1 MNILF
6 EEKEKKFK
14 TSFLKELENNV
25 KILKNLF
32 DEVYVD
38 NKGISYSL
46 DNKLSNGRVY
56 CTSSLNNLF
65 DIKENQLLKINLK
78 TISDCLKA
86 GKTKII
92 GYSIQDDILIF
103 RTTEMDY
110 DVGEFENEKKLNIDY
125 IYDIINNTDYKCNLN
140 ELIEKFNN
148 KEFVNIKK
156 DKYDLILTHKLFPA
170 INKSSKFNFE
180 AKMNDNGTFYGV
192 FRNKIEER
200 NKKDE
205 ITFEIEVTY
214 IYRFLDLN

>member
-1 MNILF
+1 MYILF

-14 TSFLKELENNV
+14 TSFLKELENNI

-32 DEVYVD
+32 DEVFV
-38 NKGISYSL
+38 NNEGVCYSL
-46 DNKLSNGRVY
+46 ESKLNSGRVY
-56 CTSSLNNLF
+56 CNSTINNLF
-65 DIKENQLLKINLK
+65 DIKENQLLKLNLK
-78 TISDCLKA
+78 SISDCLKA

-92 GYSIQDDILIF
+92 GYSITDESLLF

-110 DVGEFENEKKLNIDY
+110 EIGVFENDKKLNIDY
-125 IYDIINNTDYKCNLN
+125 ILDIVNNVDYKCNLN

-170 INKSSKFNFE
+170 INKSCSFDFS
-180 AKMNDNGTFYGV
+180 AKMNNNGTFYGV
-192 FRNKIEER
+192 FNNTIEEK

-205 ITFEIEVTY
+205 VTFSISVNY